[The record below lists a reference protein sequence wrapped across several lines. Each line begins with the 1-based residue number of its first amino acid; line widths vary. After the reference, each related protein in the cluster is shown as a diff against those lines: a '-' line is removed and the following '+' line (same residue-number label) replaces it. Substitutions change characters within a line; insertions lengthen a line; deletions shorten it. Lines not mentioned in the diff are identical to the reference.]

1 MPFRRDKSVS
11 TTRRDASPGGASMM
25 QRMANGEPPLLEIRN
40 LVKHFPVHGSVSDV
54 LLRRPRVAVRAVD
67 GVSFSVA
74 KGKTLALVGESGCGK
89 TTTGRCVLFLQQP
102 TSGEVILHGQRIDP
116 RDEPAMRR
124 RRKQLQIVFQ
134 DPNSSLN
141 PRMTVAQ
148 TLGEAL
154 VFHQMVER
162 GGGARAVN
170 ELLETVGLSVR
181 HAGRYPNEL
190 SGGQRQRVGIA
201 RALAV
206 NPELVVADEPVSALD
221 VSVQAQILQLL
232 ERLRDERSL
241 SYLFISHDLGVV
253 RHISDEVAVMYLG
266 VIVERAPTG
275 ALYERPLHPYTRA
288 LLAAAPVANP
298 RLRRPRPPILGDP
311 PSALSPPSGCRF
323 RTRCPYAVER
333 CALETPAL
341 RELEPKHWVACHFAE
356 DFQSSPA
363 TI

>member
-1 MPFRRDKSVS
+1 MSS
-11 TTRRDASPGGASMM
+11 SM
-25 QRMANGEPPLLEIRN
+25 ATSEPPLLEVRN
-40 LVKHFPVHGSVSDV
+40 LVKHFPVGSSLGDV
-54 LLRRPRVAVRAVD
+54 VLRRPRLAVRAVD

-74 KGKTLALVGESGCGK
+74 TGKTLALVGESGCGK

-102 TSGEVILHGQRIDP
+102 TSGEIIVHGQRVDP
-116 RDEPAMRR
+116 RDDAAMRR

-154 VFHQMVER
+154 AFHKLAER
-162 GGGARAVN
+162 GDRNQNVN
-170 ELLETVGLSVR
+170 ELLAVVGLSGR
-181 HAGRYPNEL
+181 HANRYPNEL

-206 NPELVVADEPVSALD
+206 NPELVVMDEPVSALD
-221 VSVQAQILQLL
+221 VSIQAQILQLL
-232 ERLRDERSL
+232 ERLRDERAL

-266 VIVERAPTG
+266 VIVESAPTN

-288 LLAAAPVANP
+288 LLAAAPVAHP
-298 RLRRPRPPILGDP
+298 RLRRQRPPILGDP
-311 PSALSPPSGCRF
+311 PSPLSPPSGCRF
-323 RTRCPYAVER
+323 RTRCPFAAER
-333 CALETPAL
+333 CALEVPVL
-341 RELEPKHWVACHFAE
+341 RELEPRHWVACHFAE
-356 DFQSSPA
+356 DLGFGGG
-363 TI
+363 TT